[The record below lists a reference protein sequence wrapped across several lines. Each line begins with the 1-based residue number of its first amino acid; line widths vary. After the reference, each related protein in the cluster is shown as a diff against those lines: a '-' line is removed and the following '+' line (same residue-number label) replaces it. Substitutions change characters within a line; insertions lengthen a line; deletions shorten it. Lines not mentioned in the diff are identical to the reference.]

1 MDSCTGRRRVSL
13 IFFAELA
20 MMRDVVKV
28 IEAISALE
36 PRVAAF
42 AVLALVVV
50 AVLLIA
56 TK

>member
-1 MDSCTGRRRVSL
+1 MMHD
-13 IFFAELA
+13 LA
-20 MMRDVVKV
+20 KV

-50 AVLLIA
+50 AVVLIA
-56 TK
+56 TR